1 MKKNITKE
9 QFNAVIFCMAQRA
22 IQENKQKEFIQY
34 IQEIGNNENIYTKK
48 R

>member
-1 MKKNITKE
+1 MKNITKE
-9 QFNAVIFCMAQRA
+9 QFNAIIFCMAQRA

-34 IQEIGNNENIYTKK
+34 IQEISNNENIYTKK